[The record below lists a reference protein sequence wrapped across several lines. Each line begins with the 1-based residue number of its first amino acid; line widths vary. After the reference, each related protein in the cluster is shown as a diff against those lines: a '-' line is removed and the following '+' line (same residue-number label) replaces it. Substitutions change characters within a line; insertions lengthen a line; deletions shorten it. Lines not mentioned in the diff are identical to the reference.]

1 MTLASRISG
10 RVGAWAVPCAALGSP
25 GLIGCG
31 FSTPF
36 LRGYKEMRRCS
47 QLVTCIIR
55 GRPGGLAEG
64 VGFGVSTCV
73 SAAPPPLPHPAR
85 PCCPASILYRPCPT
99 LRLALRLP
107 LTEIS
112 HNHASSIVASMVAS
126 SRRPQDQVVIATWLE
141 SIACAW
147 LLARGQPAVYRYKNM
162 KTTPS
167 FECLEAFDSKKGED
181 SDRSFGIWRACRER
195 EQAGREPKKEE
206 P

>member
-1 MTLASRISG
+1 MSAS
-10 RVGAWAVPCAALGSP
+10 A
-25 GLIGCG
+25 
-31 FSTPF
+31 
-36 LRGYKEMRRCS
+36 
-47 QLVTCIIR
+47 
-55 GRPGGLAEG
+55 
-64 VGFGVSTCV
+64 VSTCV

-126 SRRPQDQVVIATWLE
+126 SRRPQDQVFIATWLE

-162 KTTPS
+162 KTAPS

-181 SDRSFGIWRACRER
+181 SESFFWNLACLPAARESKQVESRKKRSPDQCPSRIEA
-195 EQAGREPKKEE
+195 
-206 P
+206 